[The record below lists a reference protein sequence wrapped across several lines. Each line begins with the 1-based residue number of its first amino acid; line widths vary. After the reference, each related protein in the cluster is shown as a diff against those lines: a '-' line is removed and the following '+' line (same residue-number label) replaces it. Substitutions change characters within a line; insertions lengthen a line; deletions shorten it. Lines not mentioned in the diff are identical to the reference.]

1 MTFRKT
7 SRVASLLAFFSLLAQ
22 LCAVTTAAG
31 AAGTKTGG
39 AAAPP
44 DKISHEIRERL
55 QRRTS
60 SGQTAAAVI
69 LQLTGKPSGRLN
81 ALLNRNGV
89 HVRARFDSFDSLALE
104 LPLEVIEELA
114 SFPEARFVSTDAAV
128 QSLGHVTATT
138 GTDARND
145 GQLEPRA
152 GASKV
157 EEIVFRAG
165 VIFGDLYTRGD
176 YAARSKAGPAGG
188 DRLSQ
193 Q

>member
-60 SGQTAAAVI
+60 SGQTAAVI
-69 LQLTGKPSGRLN
+69 LQLMGKPSGRLN

-89 HVRARFDSFDSLALE
+89 HVRAHFDSFDSLALE

-188 DRLSQ
+188 DRL
-193 Q
+193 